1 VSTNS
6 NSDRLRRIWQV
17 VAVFLVAL
25 VVELSLTPHPIELPL
40 EHGDKYEHV
49 LAYAVLMLWWVQVVS
64 GRLSRLGL
72 AAGFVA
78 MAIGLELAQ
87 RATGYRSIEVRDK
100 EAGAAGVLL
109 GWALAPPRSPSLIEF
124 ARTLLRWDARDAR
137 NSSAG

>member
-1 VSTNS
+1 MNA
-6 NSDRLRRIWQV
+6 NLNADRLRRIWQV
-17 VAVFLVAL
+17 VGALLVAL
-25 VVELSLTPHPIELPL
+25 IVELSLTPHPIELPL
-40 EHGDKYEHV
+40 DHGDKYEHV
-49 LAYAVLMLWWVQVVS
+49 LAYAVLMLWWAQIVS

-78 MAIGLELAQ
+78 MGIALEFAQ
-87 RATGYRSIEVRDK
+87 RATGYRSFEIQDM